1 VSSRGSGPAVQ
12 RREVK
17 HLRQR
22 RHVPQ
27 HAAQRQPV
35 PRRVLLL
42 LLLLLLQYGL
52 YRWFSSHMRGV
63 QRGPG
68 EDLGGFAVV

>member
-1 VSSRGSGPAVQ
+1 
-12 RREVK
+12 
-17 HLRQR
+17 
-22 RHVPQ
+22 VPQ